1 MFSEKNFLKG
11 WDHLPFII
19 FSFRNAYYAI
29 NAESVE
35 SIVFLPEL
43 SSIEEAPD
51 YFVGVFNLRGKVL
64 PVMDLEKRFGYASGS
79 YSLTD
84 SVIVIH
90 YGAEK
95 IGVIVSE
102 IHDLKKISVE
112 LIENK
117 ISMGAS
123 KAPSQ
128 SVIAGQIKADDRII
142 TLLDHGKLFE
152 SPVDEGKNLEEKPL
166 AENKERYVFSASIH
180 GDDEQAFKKRA
191 LELMLPVERSS
202 FENEAECYAVFS
214 LSNEIF
220 AINIDL
226 VKEFSEV
233 TKIFPTPCCPDFILG
248 DINLRGDILTLIDIR
263 SFLNLPVANEIEGNK
278 VVVVQAGDLIVGIQ
292 VDDVLDVIEIDSEN
306 VLKSPKNIEKVNIKF
321 IKGVL
326 PYKEDMMVLIDLP
339 KFLASESLLVNEEV

>member
-64 PVMDLEKRFGYASGS
+64 PVMDLDKRFGYARGT

-95 IGVIVSE
+95 IGIIVNE
-102 IHDLKKISVE
+102 IQDLKNISVE

-117 ISMGAS
+117 VSMGDPKAS
-123 KAPSQ
+123 DQ
-128 SVIAGQIKADDRII
+128 SIIAGQIKVDDRII
-142 TLLDHGKLFE
+142 TLLDHGKLFAR
-152 SPVDEGKNLEEKPL
+152 PADGDKILEEKPF
-166 AENKERYVFSASIH
+166 AEYKERYVFSASIH
-180 GDDEQAFKKRA
+180 ADDEKAFKKRA
-191 LELMLPVERSS
+191 LDLMLPVERSS

-214 LSNEIF
+214 LSGETF
-220 AINIDL
+220 AINIEL

-233 TKIFPTPCCPDFILG
+233 TKVFPTPCCPDFILG

-263 SFLNLPVANEIEGNK
+263 SFLNLSIADEIEGNK
-278 VVVVQAGDLIVGIQ
+278 VVVVQTGDLIVGIQ
-292 VDDVLDVIEIDSEN
+292 VDDVLDVAEIDSLN
-306 VLKSPKNIEKVNIKF
+306 VLQSPKNIEEANIKF

-339 KFLASESLLVNEEV
+339 RFLASESLIVNEEV